1 MADTTVDAT
10 RRLNVKKQTLDDAYA
25 APANFLEIDVIN
37 PITHGVG
44 KKRYTDY
51 EVRMRVSRQNF
62 TNIYEIIRF
71 FSSLFPIHISLLYH
85 VVITQKK
92 ISTETLPIH

>member
-51 EVRMRVSRQNF
+51 EVRMRVSHVHF
-62 TNIYEIIRF
+62 ASNIFRDNVKRA
-71 FSSLFPIHISLLYH
+71 SDMR
-85 VVITQKK
+85 
-92 ISTETLPIH
+92 

>member
-37 PITHGVG
+37 PTTHGVA

-51 EVRMRVSRQNF
+51 EVRMRVSCNNMQF
-62 TNIYEIIRF
+62 C
-71 FSSLFPIHISLLYH
+71 
-85 VVITQKK
+85 Q
-92 ISTETLPIH
+92 